1 MKCFEINSIL
11 NYKKLNKLLTVNMKC
26 FEIAKEAGEKREEA
40 ELTVN
45 MKCFEIDEIDRLRGK
60 VH

>member
-1 MKCFEINSIL
+1 
-11 NYKKLNKLLTVNMKC
+11 MKC

-45 MKCFEIDEIDRLRGK
+45 MKCFEIDEIAWLRGK